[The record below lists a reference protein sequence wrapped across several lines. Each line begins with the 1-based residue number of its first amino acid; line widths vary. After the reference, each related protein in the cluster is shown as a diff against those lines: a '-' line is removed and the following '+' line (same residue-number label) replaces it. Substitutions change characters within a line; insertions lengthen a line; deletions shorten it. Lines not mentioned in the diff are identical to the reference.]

1 MLSIQEKYYC
11 NKIFLHLKKIT
22 KRMDVNSILTC
33 AWIHSIENI
42 YSTQNVPSKEEENLG
57 EKCSV
62 LERKNF
68 NMMKTLIGSEL
79 HSQKI

>member
-1 MLSIQEKYYC
+1 
-11 NKIFLHLKKIT
+11 
-22 KRMDVNSILTC
+22 MDVNSILTC

-68 NMMKTLIGSEL
+68 NMMKTLIGSFI
-79 HSQKI
+79 HKKFKIKY